1 MRVLITGAAGFIG
14 QQVLADLSAHYPDWT
29 LIAAD
34 IRALGQQWLKP
45 NLESVTLDISQ
56 PQQVHDCIAAWQP
69 QAIVHLAS
77 VVTPP
82 PGMNEAQLHAIDVG
96 GTRAVLKAALANGV
110 EQLIV
115 TSSGAAYG
123 YFPENAE
130 WIDEEDPLRGH
141 AQFAYAKHKREVEQ
155 LLAQARR
162 QQPELKQLVL
172 RPGTI
177 LGKRVNNQITD
188 MFKKHSVMGIRGSDS
203 RFVFIWDQ
211 DVVSI
216 IRQGLERSSAGIY
229 NLAGD
234 GALSLRE
241 IAQILG
247 KPYRALPA
255 CLIAGALRVLKPLGL
270 TQYGPEQL
278 DFLRYRPVLANRRL
292 KEEFGYRP
300 RYTSRE
306 AFMAFLA
313 AQGVEAY
320 GALVPRL

>member
-14 QQVLADLSAHYPDWT
+14 QQLLRQLAVQQPQWT

-34 IRALGQQWLKP
+34 IRPQNRQSLSLNIEP
-45 NLESVTLDISQ
+45 LLLDISQ
-56 PQQVHDCIAAWQP
+56 PRAVRACVAIWQP

-82 PGMNEAQLHAIDVG
+82 RGMSDAQLHAIDVG
-96 GTRAVLKAALANGV
+96 GTQAVVDAAVAEGV
-110 EQLIV
+110 AQLIV

-123 YFPENAE
+123 YDPENAE
-130 WIDEEDPLRGH
+130 WIDEDEPLRGH
-141 AQFAYAKHKREVEQ
+141 ALFAYAKHKREVEA
-155 LLAQARR
+155 LLAEARR
-162 QQPELKQLVL
+162 QHPQLKQLVL

-177 LGKRVNNQITD
+177 LGKQVNNQITEL
-188 MFKKHSVMGIRGSDS
+188 FKKRAVLGIRGSDS

-211 DVVSI
+211 DVVNI
-216 IRQGLERSSAGIY
+216 IGQGLARQAEGIF

-241 IAQILG
+241 IAGLLG
-247 KPYRALPA
+247 KPYRPLPA
-255 CLIAGALRVLKPLGL
+255 GLIRTLLRLLKPLGL

-292 KEEFGYRP
+292 KEDFGYIP
-300 RYTSRE
+300 RYSSRE
-306 AFMAFLA
+306 AFLAFLR
-313 AQGVEAY
+313 AQG
-320 GALVPRL
+320 

>member
-14 QQVLADLSAHYPDWT
+14 QQLLADLSAEHPDWT

-34 IRALGQQWLKP
+34 IRALGKQWLKP
-45 NLESVTLDISQ
+45 NLETVTLDISQ
-56 PQQVHDCIAAWQP
+56 PAQVRACIATWRP

-82 PGMNEAQLHAIDVG
+82 AGMSEAKLHAIDVG
-96 GTRAVLKAALANGV
+96 GTRAVLDAALANGV
-110 EQLIV
+110 GQLIV

-123 YFPENAE
+123 YYPENAE
-130 WIDEEDPLRGH
+130 WIDEHDPLRGH

-162 QQPELKQLVL
+162 QQPRLKQLVL

-177 LGKRVNNQITD
+177 LGERVNNQITA
-188 MFKKHSVMGIRGSDS
+188 MFKKRAVLGIRGSDS

-211 DVVSI
+211 DVVGI
-216 IRQGLERSSAGIY
+216 IRQGLEQSAEGIY

-241 IAQILG
+241 IALILG
-247 KPYRALPA
+247 KPYRPLPA
-255 CLIAGALRVLKPLGL
+255 GLISTALRLLKPLGL

-292 KEEFGYRP
+292 KEEFGYQP
-300 RYTSRE
+300 RYSSRE
-306 AFMAFLA
+306 AFIAFLA
-313 AQGVEAY
+313 AQGVQAH
-320 GALVPRL
+320 G

>member
-14 QQVLADLSAHYPDWT
+14 QQVLLDLSAHHPEWT

-45 NLESVTLDISQ
+45 NVEAVTLDIADAR
-56 PQQVHDCIAAWQP
+56 QVRDCVATWQP

-82 PGMNEAQLHAIDVG
+82 PGMSEATLHAIDVG
-96 GTRAVLKAALANGV
+96 GTRAVLDAALAHGV
-110 EQLIV
+110 EQLVV

-123 YFPENAE
+123 YYPENAE
-130 WIDEEDPLRGH
+130 WIDEQDPLRGH

-155 LLAQARR
+155 LLASAREHSPQLR
-162 QQPELKQLVL
+162 QLVL

-177 LGKRVNNQITD
+177 LGKRVNNQIID
-188 MFKKHSVMGIRGSDS
+188 LFKKRAVMGVKGSDS

-216 IRQGLERSSAGIY
+216 IRQGLERASSGIY

-241 IAQILG
+241 IAEILG
-247 KPYRALPA
+247 KPYRPLPPG
-255 CLIAGALRVLKPLGL
+255 LIRTALRVLKPLGL

-306 AFMAFLA
+306 AFLAFLD
-313 AQGVEAY
+313 AQGVEAR
-320 GALVPRL
+320 A

>member
-14 QQVLADLSAHYPDWT
+14 QQLLNELAMQHPRWT

-34 IRALGQQWLKP
+34 IRPLTAQGLKP
-45 NLESVTLDISQ
+45 NVEPVLLDISQ
-56 PQQVHDCIAAWQP
+56 PAEVRACVATWQP

-82 PGMNEAQLHAIDVG
+82 RGMSDARLHAIDVG
-96 GTRAVLKAALANGV
+96 GTQAIIDAAVANGV
-110 EQLIV
+110 GQLIV

-123 YFPENAE
+123 YYPENAE
-130 WIDEEDPLRGH
+130 WIDETDPLRGH
-141 AQFAYAKHKREVEQ
+141 EHFAYARHKCEVESR
-155 LLAQARR
+155 LAAARR
-162 QQPELKQLVL
+162 NHPNLKQLVL

-188 MFKKHSVMGIRGSDS
+188 LFKKRAVLGIKGSDS

-216 IRQGLERSSAGIY
+216 IRQGLETAAQGIF

-234 GALSLRE
+234 GALRLSE

-247 KPYRALPA
+247 KPYRPLPA
-255 CLIAGALRVLKPLGL
+255 GLISTALRLLKPLGL
-270 TQYGPEQL
+270 SQYGPEQL

-306 AFMAFLA
+306 AFLAFLE
-313 AQGVEAY
+313 AQA
-320 GALVPRL
+320 

>member
-14 QQVLADLSAHYPDWT
+14 QQVLNDLAAQHPKWT

-34 IRALGQQWLKP
+34 IRPQTTQGLKMNVEP
-45 NLESVTLDISQ
+45 VLLDISQ
-56 PQQVHDCIAAWQP
+56 ANQVHECVTAWKP
-69 QAIVHLAS
+69 EAIVHLAS

-82 PGMNEAQLHAIDVG
+82 RGMSDARLHAIDVG
-96 GTRAVLKAALANGV
+96 GTRSIVEAALANKV
-110 EQLIV
+110 QHLIV

-130 WIDEEDPLRGH
+130 WIDENDPLRGH
-141 AQFAYAKHKREVEQ
+141 AHFAYAKHKREVEV
-155 LLAQARR
+155 LLANTRR
-162 QQPELKQLVL
+162 HHPQLKQLVL

-188 MFKKHSVMGIRGSDS
+188 MFNKRAVLGIKGSDS

-216 IRQGLERSSAGIY
+216 IRQGLETGAQGVF

-234 GALSLRE
+234 GALSLQE
-241 IAQILG
+241 IAELLG
-247 KPYRALPA
+247 KPYRPLPA
-255 CLIAGALRVLKPLGL
+255 TLISGALRVLKPLGL
-270 TQYGPEQL
+270 SQYGPEQL
-278 DFLRYRPVLANRRL
+278 DFLRYRPVLSNRRL
-292 KEEFGYRP
+292 KEEFGYQP

-306 AFMAFLA
+306 AFLAFLQA
-313 AQGVEAY
+313 RNG
-320 GALVPRL
+320 